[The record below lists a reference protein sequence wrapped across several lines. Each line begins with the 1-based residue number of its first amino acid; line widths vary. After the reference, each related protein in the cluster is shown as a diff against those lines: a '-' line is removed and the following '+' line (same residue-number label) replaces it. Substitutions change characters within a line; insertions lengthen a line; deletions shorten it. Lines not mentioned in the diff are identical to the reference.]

1 MASEKVKEKVKTWVF
16 IATFVLMLVVPV
28 YDFLRRHTISPLG
41 ILMLVVAI
49 PSLAFIS
56 IGGTWAHV
64 PVKVKV
70 ASILVGAALGL
81 AYVLVSQR

>member
-1 MASEKVKEKVKTWVF
+1 MASEKVKTWLS
-16 IATFVLMLVVPV
+16 IATFALLVVLPV

-49 PSLAFIS
+49 PSLVFIS

-70 ASILVGAALGL
+70 ASILVGFALGL
-81 AYVLVSQR
+81 AYVLITWR

>member
-1 MASEKVKEKVKTWVF
+1 MASEKVKTWLF
-16 IATFVLMLVVPV
+16 IATFALLVVIPV

-49 PSLAFIS
+49 PSLVFIS

-64 PVKVKV
+64 PAKVKV

-81 AYVLVSQR
+81 AYVLITQR

>member
-16 IATFVLMLVVPV
+16 IATFVLLVVIPV

-70 ASILVGAALGL
+70 AYILVGAALGL
-81 AYVLVSQR
+81 GYVLVSQR